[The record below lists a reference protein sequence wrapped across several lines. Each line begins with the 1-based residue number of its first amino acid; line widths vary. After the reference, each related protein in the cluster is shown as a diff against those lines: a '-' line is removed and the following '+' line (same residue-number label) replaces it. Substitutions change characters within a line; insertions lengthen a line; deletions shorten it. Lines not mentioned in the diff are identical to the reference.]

1 MAQERTFAIIKPDAV
16 AAGVSGQIIQAIED
30 SGLKIIGLKRM
41 RLTRTI
47 CQGFYHE
54 HINKGF
60 YAELE
65 AFMTE
70 GPVILMC
77 LSGDDAIK
85 RWRDLMGPTNPSNA
99 SEGSLRKRFG
109 TSMGRNATHGS
120 DSPTSAAFEVSYFFN
135 SFELN

>member
-30 SGLKIIGLKRM
+30 SGLKVIGLKRM
-41 RLTRTI
+41 RLTTTI

-54 HINKGF
+54 HISKGF

-70 GPVILMC
+70 GPVVLMC
-77 LSGDDAIK
+77 LSGD
-85 RWRDLMGPTNPSNA
+85 GPHKSI
-99 SEGSLRKRFG
+99 EC
-109 TSMGRNATHGS
+109 
-120 DSPTSAAFEVSYFFN
+120 
-135 SFELN
+135 